1 MWIWFMISG
10 VILIGISD
18 IISRWRRRKLE
29 TMSAEAAIKLAKQN
43 KELAQKVLLLSE
55 EALTRT
61 SKIND
66 LYRWCH
72 SIEKKILKLN
82 DKIFDEN
89 GGKKK

>member
-10 VILIGISD
+10 VVLVGISD
-18 IISRWRRRKLE
+18 VISRWRKRKID
-29 TMSAEAAIKLAKQN
+29 TMASEFAIKLAKQN

-72 SIEKKILKLN
+72 SIEKKIVKLN
-82 DKIFDEN
+82 DEREK
-89 GGKKK
+89 